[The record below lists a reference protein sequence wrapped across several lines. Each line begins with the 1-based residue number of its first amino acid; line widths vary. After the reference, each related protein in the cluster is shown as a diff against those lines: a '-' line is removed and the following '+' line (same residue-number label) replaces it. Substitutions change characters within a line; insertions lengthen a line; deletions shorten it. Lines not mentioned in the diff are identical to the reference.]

1 MRRSSTL
8 RSARVARRLAATR
21 LDAWGYPY
29 DTPAHDEV
37 TLIVAELTANAVRHG
52 HVPGRDFRLTLTA
65 APGGGLRVE
74 VTDTRAEAVPRVTPE
89 RPLANDG
96 RGLRLVQV
104 LASRWGW
111 DARAAGPGKTAW
123 AEYGVRSPVPAPTS
137 GIRPNPAALSDP
149 RRRVDEI
156 H

>member
-1 MRRSSTL
+1 MRFSSTP
-8 RSARVARRLAATR
+8 RGARLARRLAATR
-21 LDAWGYPY
+21 LDTWGYPY

-74 VTDTRAEAVPRVTPE
+74 VIGTRVEALPRLTPE
-89 RPLANDG
+89 RPLADGG
-96 RGLRLVQV
+96 RGLRLVQA
-104 LASRWGW
+104 LATHWGW
-111 DARAAGPGKTAW
+111 DARAAGPGKTVW
-123 AEYGVRSPVPAPTS
+123 AEYDVRSPVPAPTS
-137 GIRPNPAALSDP
+137 GIRPNPAAVSDP